1 MLNGAASHERNYQ
14 NDQQDYPEHSNEQ
27 DHGVAHSKGLEG
39 EAQLA
44 LLGFCFAAYVLVR
57 WTHAWARE
65 LVDRIFTA
73 PAPHH
78 VPGIVAPGAYE
89 IVAPTRIDAVHAVAR
104 ADVVVAAIAA
114 YDVRLSS
121 PVELVRAVI
130 AVDGFRKRYPAGH
143 HQRHQRHHQR

>member
-1 MLNGAASHERNYQ
+1 VN
-14 NDQQDYPEHSNEQ
+14 
-27 DHGVAHSKGLEG
+27 KGLEG

-57 WTHAWARE
+57 WTQVSARH
-65 LVDRIFTA
+65 LADRVFTA

-78 VPGIVAPGAYE
+78 VPGIVASGEYE
-89 IVAPTRIDAVHAVAR
+89 IGAPSRIDLVHAVAGV
-104 ADVVVAAIAA
+104 DLVVTTVAA
-114 YDVRLSS
+114 YDVRLRG